1 MLGPVPTGEPAPR
14 RATRNAQPSPS
25 KARRRRTS
33 TPNDV
38 RRSRPYPPPPER
50 FAREFPL
57 RFRQNVVAGWS
68 ARSPPRDKRRVW
80 QRLVIVRSNGASQ
93 CQGGLDVWRGDVAV
107 VLGDPRGPPVRG
119 ALHPP
124 PPPGPPS

>member
-14 RATRNAQPSPS
+14 RATSKAQPSPS

-57 RFRQNVVAGWS
+57 QFRQNVVAGWS
-68 ARSPPRDKRRVW
+68 ARSPPRDKRRGW
-80 QRLVIVRSNGASQ
+80 QRPALFSSQ
-93 CQGGLDVWRGDVAV
+93 SAAPSHGRVPFGRRHGGVGVAV
-107 VLGDPRGPPVRG
+107 PGRRRVRG
-119 ALHPP
+119 
-124 PPPGPPS
+124 GG